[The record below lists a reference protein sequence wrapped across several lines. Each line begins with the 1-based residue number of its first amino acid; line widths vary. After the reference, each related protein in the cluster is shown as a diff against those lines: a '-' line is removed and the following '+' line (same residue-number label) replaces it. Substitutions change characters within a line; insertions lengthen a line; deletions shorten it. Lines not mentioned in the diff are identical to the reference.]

1 MSIKRQRRKA
11 RNEQRIR
18 DRFKG
23 KAYIPYEHTISDEEI
38 AWRMYELNIKEKI
51 GTLCTCFDGPEPR
64 YDKHKRLSKYKFS
77 SNYDTSEEF
86 SNDRNK
92 ITSEYLA
99 MHKEVP
105 DDLLNK
111 VAETVAELNITYLDI
126 F

>member
-11 RNEQRIR
+11 RNEKRR
-18 DRFKG
+18 TDRFEG
-23 KAYIPYEHTISDEEI
+23 KAYIPSESTISAEEI
-38 AWRMYELNIKEKI
+38 AWRMYELDIKEKI

-64 YDKHKRLSKYKFS
+64 YDKHKRLSKDKFS

-86 SNDRNK
+86 VYDRNK
-92 ITSEYLA
+92 IISEYLA
-99 MHKEVP
+99 IHKEVP

-111 VAETVAELNITYLDI
+111 VSETVTELNITYLDI

>member
-1 MSIKRQRRKA
+1 MSTKRQKRKA
-11 RNEQRIR
+11 RNERRIMA
-18 DRFKG
+18 RFKEA
-23 KAYIPYEHTISDEEI
+23 AYIPYEHTISDEEI

-64 YDKHKRLSKYKFS
+64 YDKHKRLSKDRFS
-77 SNYDTSEEF
+77 SNYATSEEF
-86 SNDRNK
+86 DYDRNK
-92 ITSEYLA
+92 IISEYLA

-105 DDLLNK
+105 ADLLNK

>member
-11 RNEQRIR
+11 RNEKRIMA
-18 DRFKG
+18 RFKG
-23 KAYIPYEHTISDEEI
+23 TAYKPYENTISAEET
-38 AWRMYELNIKEKI
+38 AWRTYELNIKEKI

-64 YDKHKRLSKYKFS
+64 YDKHKRLNKDKFS

-86 SNDRNK
+86 VYDRNK
-92 ITSEYLA
+92 IISEYLA

-111 VAETVAELNITYLDI
+111 VSETVTELNITYLDI